1 MGNNDELGSGAGGKP
16 RVSSTDL
23 VLRSIL
29 EHREMGRVSTRATIR
44 EATNLP
50 LTVVD
55 DRVKHLKNVG
65 QIRLAGGVAG
75 VFEPVQDRLED
86 RAVSTTIVPNGL
98 VKLEIGDVVVEMT
111 QREARHA
118 GALLAGL
125 ALQFRGA

>member
-1 MGNNDELGSGAGGKP
+1 MGNNDENASGEGTT

-23 VLRSIL
+23 VMRSIL
-29 EHREMGRVSTRATIR
+29 EHRETGRVSTRATIR

-55 DRVKHLKNVG
+55 DRVKYLKVLG
-65 QIRLAGGVAG
+65 KIRLVGGVAG
-75 VFEPVQDRLED
+75 VFEPVEDRMED
-86 RAVSTTIVPNGL
+86 RAVSTTILPNNV
-98 VKLEIGDVVVEMT
+98 VKLELGDTVLEMT
-111 QREARHA
+111 MREARHA

>member
-1 MGNNDELGSGAGGKP
+1 MDNNDAPVADGKQ

-23 VLRSIL
+23 VMRTIL
-29 EHREMGRVSTRATIR
+29 EHRETGRVSTRATIR
-44 EATNLP
+44 DATNLP

-55 DRVKHLKNVG
+55 DRVKHLKNIG
-65 QIRLAGGVAG
+65 KIRLVGGVAG
-75 VFEPVQDRLED
+75 VFEPVEDRMED
-86 RAVSTTIVPNGL
+86 RAVSSTILPNGL
-98 VKLEIGDVVVEMT
+98 VKLELGDAVLEMT